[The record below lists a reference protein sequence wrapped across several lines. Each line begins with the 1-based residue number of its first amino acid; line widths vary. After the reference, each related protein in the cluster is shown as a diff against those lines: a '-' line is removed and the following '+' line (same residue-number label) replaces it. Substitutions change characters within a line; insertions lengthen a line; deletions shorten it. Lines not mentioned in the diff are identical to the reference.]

1 MKAILEFNLPEEEVE
16 FEEASKG
23 NRFKRS
29 LEDYDNYLRDQI
41 KHNDNLSS
49 EELLLLQGVRA
60 ELYDIMQSYSVNIYD

>member
-49 EELLLLQGVRA
+49 EELLLLQCVRA